1 MHKFI
6 LGLAFLLITLNA
18 FADDRKENWVYVH
31 AGKWEPKN
39 SNNNNVYG
47 VEASYQFDN
56 NIYLGGMYDIIK
68 ETQGGIDNN
77 AKNAYSAG
85 ITAGYLFNLTQD
97 TKLQV
102 GYMHQ
107 RIDIKNV
114 EMGGNRIGNYDDRI
128 VRGDGVR
135 IRLVEHISEK
145 VSGDVEFMKVWYD
158 TVTNNNWRAGLNY
171 DFIKNWYGRAEYL
184 KTYRENWDQY
194 GWSVGLGL
202 RF

>member
-31 AGKWEPKN
+31 GGKSEQKY
-39 SNNNNVYG
+39 SHNVYG

-56 NIYLGGMYDIIK
+56 NIYLSGMYDIIK
-68 ETQGGIDNN
+68 ETQGGFDNN
-77 AKNAYSAG
+77 ATNQYSAA

-102 GYMHQ
+102 GYMHH

-114 EMGGNRIGNYDDRI
+114 EMGGNRIGNDYDDRI
-128 VRGDGVR
+128 VRGDGIR

-145 VSGDVEFMKVWYD
+145 VSGDVEYMKVWYD
-158 TVTNNNWRAGLNY
+158 TVANNNWRAGLNY

-184 KTYRENWDQY
+184 KTYRENWDSY